1 MRMKISKKS
10 FLLSAI
16 DECKHVLYADKS
28 TSVNIVYLQNA
39 RRFIDYVLDEY
50 LEEEKKG
57 RR

>member
-1 MRMKISKKS
+1 MEISKKS
-10 FLLSAI
+10 FLLSVI
-16 DECKHVLYADKS
+16 DECKHVLYANKS
-28 TSVNIVYLQNA
+28 TPVNIVYLQNA

>member
-1 MRMKISKKS
+1 MKISKKS

-16 DECKHVLYADKS
+16 DECKHVLHADKS

-39 RRFIDYVLDEY
+39 RRFIDYALDEY

-57 RR
+57 VR

>member
-1 MRMKISKKS
+1 MKISKKS

-16 DECKHVLYADKS
+16 DECKHVLYANKS